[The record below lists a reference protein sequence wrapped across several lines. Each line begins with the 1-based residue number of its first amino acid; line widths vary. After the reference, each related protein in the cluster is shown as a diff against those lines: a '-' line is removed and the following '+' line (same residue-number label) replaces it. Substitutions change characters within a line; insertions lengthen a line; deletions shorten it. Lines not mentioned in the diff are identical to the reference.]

1 MTALRAERQKAKS
14 KRQKA
19 KGFGVRP
26 VRSSLLPF
34 AFCFLPFAFLL
45 SSCAV
50 GPDYVRP
57 ETRTPPEFR
66 AQIGAAEA
74 TSFADQPWWDVFNDE
89 TLRGLIDESLRN
101 NYDLR
106 TAAARV
112 EQAQHIV
119 GVTRSPL
126 FPQVGYEGGAGRGR
140 VFIGPEFPNV
150 TGNQFLGAFTLAWE
164 IDVWGRIR
172 RSTEQS
178 EAQLYATDDVRRGV
192 VLSLVSGVAG
202 AYFTLQELDAELEI
216 ATRTVASFQD
226 TLQLFTRRFM
236 GGVDSK
242 LSVERAKAALA
253 QAAAAVPNL
262 ERQIVIQENAI
273 CVLLGREPGP
283 VARQPLMT
291 MNALP
296 PQTPPGLPSQL
307 LERRPDILQAE
318 QDMAAANAA
327 VGVATANFFPR
338 IGLTAL
344 YGGQSSDLEKV
355 FQGPGNIWQI
365 AGSLVGPLFQG
376 GALIENLRASD
387 AAYDAAV
394 QAYQQSVLTALGEV
408 SNALINQRK
417 LEQVRVEQA
426 RQVDALKESVRLSTL
441 RYVGGLS
448 TYYEVLEAQQQLFPA
463 ELSLAQVDRDR
474 LLAVVSLYQSLGGG
488 WEANDQPVEVGFW
501 PPGP

>member
-1 MTALRAERQKAKS
+1 MTAIRERQKAKG
-14 KRQKA
+14 KKQKA
-19 KGFGVRP
+19 KVFGLRAT
-26 VRSSLLPF
+26 L
-34 AFCFLPFAFLL
+34 LPFAFLL

-50 GPDYVRP
+50 GPDYQRP
-57 ETRTPPEFR
+57 ETVTPPEFR
-66 AQIGAAEA
+66 TQIGPAES

-89 TLRGLIDESLRN
+89 TLRGLIDESLRA

-112 EQAQHIV
+112 EQARHLV

-172 RSTEQS
+172 RATEQS
-178 EAQLYATDDVRRGV
+178 EAELYATDDVRRGV

-216 ATRTVASFQD
+216 ATRTVASFED

-273 CVLLGREPGP
+273 SVLLGREPGP
-283 VARQPLMT
+283 VVRQPLMT
-291 MNALP
+291 MAALP

-307 LERRPDILQAE
+307 LERRPDILRAE

-338 IGLTAL
+338 LGLTAL

-355 FQGPGNIWQI
+355 FQGPGNIWQV

-394 QAYQQSVLTALGEV
+394 QQYQQRVLTALGEV
-408 SNALINQRK
+408 SNALTNQQK

-426 RQVDALKESVRLSTL
+426 KQVEALKESVRLSTL

-463 ELSLAQVDRDR
+463 ELALAQIDRDR
-474 LLAVVSLYQSLGGG
+474 LLAVVDLYQSLGGG

-501 PPGP
+501 PTGP